1 MKRLFKLLLAAIMV
15 LGVAACSS
23 DEPATGDEGNN
34 DQPVEQYVVDTT
46 SFDDLVAKAQEE
58 GGPIRIYS
66 THSSVEKGAALFTEK
81 YGIEVEFTQIG
92 DAEMIEKVANEVRA
106 GVEGGV
112 DLIFVQDGARLK
124 NELIDTG
131 YVVNYVNE
139 RIASWL
145 PEEDLFP
152 LVFQYCSKVFI
163 YNSENQDGTRWEN
176 IWAVTDP
183 ANYGLFQMKDT
194 GAEGVN
200 ANFFTMLLKEEN
212 IQKLEAAYKE
222 YYGTDLV
229 LTEEN
234 AAYEWIKL
242 AYQNGLIL
250 GTSDTKIC
258 EAVGAA
264 GQNQDFI
271 GLFTL
276 NKYAKKDEKGLILE
290 IADDMNPIAG
300 FFYPI
305 YGLVSAKAEHP
316 YGAQALLEYLYTP
329 EGWEPWTTRVG
340 DYSANT
346 ENAPAE
352 GDKTIAEWSN
362 VLVREDAAFVAEH
375 RAEMEDFISSIAQ

>member
-1 MKRLFKLLLAAIMV
+1 MKKALVILLALMMM
-15 LGVAACSS
+15 LSMTACSS
-23 DEPATGDEGNN
+23 DEPSSGTNDDQGSDEL
-34 DQPVEQYVVDTT
+34 YVVDTT
-46 SFDDLVAKAQEE
+46 SFDDLIAKAQEE

-66 THSSVEKGAALFTEK
+66 THSSVEKGAAIFTAK

-124 NELIDTG
+124 NELLDTG

-139 RIASWL
+139 RIVDML
-145 PEEDLFP
+145 PEEDLYP
-152 LVFQYCSKVFI
+152 LVFQYCSKLFI
-163 YNSENQDGTRWEN
+163 YNSENQDGSRWEN

-194 GAEGVN
+194 GSEGVN
-200 ANFFTMLLKEEN
+200 TNFFTMLLKEEN
-212 IQKLEAAYKE
+212 IQKLEAAYKD

-290 IADDMNPIAG
+290 IADNMNPIAG

-305 YGLVSAKAEHP
+305 YGLISSKAEHP
-316 YGAQALLEYLYTP
+316 YGAQALLEFLYTP
-329 EGWEPWTTRVG
+329 EGWEPWRTRVG
-340 DYSANT
+340 DYSANI

-352 GDKTIAEWSN
+352 GDRTIAEWSD

>member
-1 MKRLFKLLLAAIMV
+1 MKRLFKVLLASIMV
-15 LGVAACSS
+15 LSMAACSGNET
-23 DEPATGDEGNN
+23 DTGNN
-34 DQPVEQYVVDTT
+34 TPDDPKDLYVVDTT
-46 SFDDLVAKAQEE
+46 SFEDLVAKAQEE

-66 THSSVEKGAALFTEK
+66 THSSVEKGAALFTAK

-124 NELIDTG
+124 NELLDTG

-139 RIASWL
+139 RIVEML

-163 YNSENQDGTRWEN
+163 YNSENQDGSRWQN

-183 ANYGLFQMKDT
+183 ANYGLFQIKDS
-194 GAEGVN
+194 GSEGVN
-200 ANFFTMLLKEEN
+200 ANFYTMLLKEEN
-212 IQKLEAAYKE
+212 LKKLEEAYKD
-222 YYGTDLV
+222 YYGKELV

-234 AAYEWIKL
+234 AAYEWVKL

-290 IADDMNPIAG
+290 IADDMSPIAG

-305 YGLVSAKAEHP
+305 YGLISSKAEHP

-329 EGWEPWTTRVG
+329 EGWEPWTSRVG

-346 ENAPAE
+346 ENAPAK
-352 GDKTIAEWSN
+352 GDKTIAEWSK